1 MGMTRFILIAILA
14 IMGGSYLQAGETR
27 TWEGKWNNRKY
38 NTTGPLKC
46 VATSDESG
54 KWKATFT
61 GLFKGDPFKYEA
73 TFQSKPMGNQQKLS
87 GDAIIRGHQY
97 QWIGSMK
104 GNMLNGKYKSNIGYY
119 GEFIL
124 KEKQ

>member
-1 MGMTRFILIAILA
+1 MKHIILVAIVA
-14 IMGGSYLQAGETR
+14 TIWGTSLQADEIR

-46 VATSDESG
+46 IATSDESG

-73 TFQSKPMGNQQKLS
+73 TFQSKPDGKQLKLS
-87 GDAIIRGHQY
+87 GDAVIRGHQY
-97 QWIGSMK
+97 QWTGSMT
-104 GNMLNGKYKSNIGYY
+104 GNTLSGKYKSNIGYY

-124 KEKQ
+124 KEKK